1 MAYKCKKCGRDVLVS
16 YRRFEGNGALMMV
29 SVETLDGN
37 IQDVEHC
44 PDCGGRL
51 LVFDDLEW
59 IPPGDYKRE
68 DERTAAI

>member
-29 SVETLDGN
+29 SVETIDGS
-37 IQDVEHC
+37 IQDVEQC
-44 PDCGGRL
+44 PDCGARL
-51 LVFDDLEW
+51 LVYDDLEW
-59 IPPGDYKRE
+59 TPPEDYHRE